1 MPWQAALALKMSL
14 IIVSDKQGPKVNKN
28 HPKHKAS
35 HNSST
40 CNKVGLLSVGGNRS
54 CFPARWE
61 CGRVVHLPVGA
72 ALDFERG
79 LVGRVILHVR
89 YLGAVVAG
97 VGHLV
102 ANGNRGLGR
111 NGQEAGSGGLPLMTS
126 TLERKQK
133 RTVGDGC
140 LNDRVKG
147 TNFNMIKDVVSEG
160 IPVGDVEAVGDV
172 ADDPVGVGRV
182 LPAEAALQPERT

>member
-1 MPWQAALALKMSL
+1 MSL

-40 CNKVGLLSVGGNRS
+40 SRNKVGLLSVGGNRS

-61 CGRVVHLPVGA
+61 CLRVVHLPVGA

-79 LVGRVILHVR
+79 LVGQVVLHVG

-102 ANGNRGLGR
+102 ADGDRGLGR

-133 RTVGDGC
+133 RTVEALRNLLGLINILSSLKSYAISLSS
-140 LNDRVKG
+140 LNSSDKLTQSFRG
-147 TNFNMIKDVVSEG
+147 ALG
-160 IPVGDVEAVGDV
+160 ILHYIAN
-172 ADDPVGVGRV
+172 
-182 LPAEAALQPERT
+182 

>member
-14 IIVSDKQGPKVNKN
+14 IIVSDKQGPRVNKN

-40 CNKVGLLSVGGNRS
+40 SRNKVGLLSVGGNRS

-79 LVGRVILHVR
+79 LVGRVILHVGD
-89 YLGAVVAG
+89 LGAVVAG

-126 TLERKQK
+126 GLEGKEIRTLN
-133 RTVGDGC
+133 C
-140 LNDRVKG
+140 LFDSQGNK
-147 TNFNMIKDVVSEG
+147 F
-160 IPVGDVEAVGDV
+160 
-172 ADDPVGVGRV
+172 
-182 LPAEAALQPERT
+182 